1 MGGLRRARER
11 VRPKGTAI
19 RVGVSRMNPANTP
32 LECGHTIPYG
42 LIYAK
47 GPSREVLQLVAAVG
61 QFNANP

>member
-1 MGGLRRARER
+1 MGVLRRAREL

-32 LECGHTIPYG
+32 LECDHTIPYG
-42 LIYAK
+42 LIYGK

-61 QFNANP
+61 QLNANP